1 MKQIHFDL
9 GQKHGPF
16 PESPCGCNHTKEEEK
31 HYPAFHYDGKEKL
44 DVPHEGVMT
53 IRYKK
58 THSAMSDSEHS
69 GKRYSCTVEV
79 REVIS
84 VESDEPEAPT
94 KNRRETEDALDK
106 IKSEMK
112 ESY

>member
-1 MKQIHFDL
+1 MKQLNFNL
-9 GQKHGPF
+9 GQKWDNPVS
-16 PESPCGCNHTKEEEK
+16 SPCGCGGGDKDEK
-31 HYPAFHYDGKEKL
+31 HYPSFHYDGKEKI

-58 THSAMSDSEHS
+58 VNSSMSDSEHS
-69 GKRYSCTVEV
+69 GKRYACTFDVHEI
-79 REVIS
+79 IS
-84 VESDEPEAPT
+84 VESDEVEAPT

-112 ESY
+112 EKY

>member
-1 MKQIHFDL
+1 MKQINFDL

-16 PESPCGCNHTKEEEK
+16 PESPCGCNHTEDEK

-44 DVPHEGVMT
+44 EVPHEGVMT

-84 VESDEPEAPT
+84 VESDEAEPPT